1 MTVKSKELQ
10 SQIKNVS
17 SYLEQLK
24 ETIEE
29 RQRLIGLKLTPSQSD
44 NLEIVEVL
52 SRIKRSFT
60 YLHEDLTGDHI
71 KKFGTEYTALVA
83 DYGEIIK
90 ELEQDA
96 YIEVSEYEF
105 SDQLPVE
112 EAAKKSVRFKDFEA
126 DDDDHTQMRNELM
139 GTASNNFKPYT
150 DEEPDRNTLLS
161 VDTTNQEMFA
171 QHQQQI
177 LEQDQNLDQLH
188 QSISTQHSMGV
199 GISQELDNHLIMLG
213 DLESQADRSLSGV
226 RRATTGVAN
235 FRRKVAENGSLST
248 IIVLTVILI
257 LLLVVLN

>member
-1 MTVKSKELQ
+1 MTVNSKELQ
-10 SQIKNVS
+10 SQIKNIS
-17 SYLEQLK
+17 SYIEQLK
-24 ETIEE
+24 DAIEE

-60 YLHEDLTGDHI
+60 YLHGDLKGDLI
-71 KKFGTEYTALVA
+71 KNYGTEYTALVA
-83 DYGEIIK
+83 DYGDIIN

-105 SDQLPVE
+105 TQQLPVE
-112 EAAKKSVRFKDFEA
+112 EANKKSVRFKDFEA
-126 DDDDHTQMRNELM
+126 DEDDHTQMRNELM
-139 GTASNNFKPYT
+139 GTASNNFKPYR

-161 VDTTNQEMFA
+161 IDTTNQEMFA

-177 LEQDQNLDQLH
+177 LEQDQNLDRLH

-199 GISQELDNHLIMLG
+199 GISQELDDHLIMLG
-213 DLESQADRSLSGV
+213 DLESQADRSISAV

-235 FRRKVAENGSLST
+235 FRRKVAENGSLTT
-248 IIVLTVILI
+248 IIVLTIILI